1 MTADAAFWDQ
11 IAEKYARDPI
21 KDMRSFRYTLERTRS
36 YLNTS
41 SRVLEV
47 GCGTGTSALLLANSA
62 RRIAAC
68 DASEAMIRIAQRKLQ
83 NSDAPRNVTFEV
95 APLSAAHLPLGTF
108 DVVTAFNVLHLV
120 RDLDEALAAIAQ
132 RVRPGGF
139 FISKT
144 ACLADSSLL
153 LLKPIL
159 PVMERM
165 GKAPH
170 VSFLKRSFLQ
180 ARIRAQGFRLIEVGD
195 FPRRP
200 PRHFIVARRLD

>member
-21 KDMRSFRYTLERTRS
+21 KDMRSFEYTLERTRS
-36 YLNTS
+36 FLNAG

-47 GCGTGTSALLLANSA
+47 GCGTGTSALLLARSA

-68 DASEAMIRIAQRKLQ
+68 DVSEAMIRIARQKLEVP
-83 NSDAPRNVTFEV
+83 DAPQNVTFEV
-95 APLSAAHLPLGTF
+95 APISREHLPVGTF

-120 RDLDEALAAIAQ
+120 RDLDEALAAVAG

-144 ACLADSSLL
+144 PCLADSSFL
-153 LLKPIL
+153 LLKP
-159 PVMERM
+159 VVAMMARM
-165 GKAPH
+165 GKAPQ
-170 VSFLKRSFLQ
+170 VLFLTRRTLQ
-180 ARIRAQGFRLIEVGD
+180 ARIRAQGFQLIEVGD